1 MYLPCVINENELIY
15 EHFNCSHFVAIVV
28 KFYPIFNN
36 INATNSL
43 YFNEVHNLILL
54 SLFLF
59 SVRQKQP
66 SEYYV
71 IYHPVWHL
79 RSHWPGG
86 FSHASGTRAA
96 ASVKKVGKRFL
107 GFELK
112 SLLVL
117 NSEIKR
123 ENKGK

>member
-15 EHFNCSHFVAIVV
+15 ENFNCSHFVAIVV
-28 KFYPIFNN
+28 KFYPILQRHQCYEFS
-36 INATNSL
+36 IL
-43 YFNEVHNLILL
+43 MKCIILILL
-54 SLFLF
+54 
-59 SVRQKQP
+59 
-66 SEYYV
+66 V
-71 IYHPVWHL
+71 IFIFCQAKATIRILCHLYHPVWHL